1 MRWLHFI
8 LSYSIFSSLCA
19 MALCY
24 QSFTLLHI
32 RPDAFVY
39 VFIFFSTLSSYNF
52 YWLISKYTFSKQA
65 TFSRFIKNNLL
76 YIFFFLLAGMG
87 MMVSLYFL
95 PQVYPHVA
103 IAIVLT
109 LLYSLPLWPFKFSV
123 FLRKAGVLK
132 TILLAFTWA
141 YVTVIIPAVPVLFTE
156 GKAVIIL
163 MTARF
168 FFMLMLCSIFD
179 RRDKKIDEIH
189 ALRSLAT
196 EVSQRTLHAIMI
208 LTFIVYLAAGFLVRY
223 HFSDNNQLFAFLITG
238 LVVWWVYRLS
248 LKEQGYIF
256 YYFLVD
262 GLMLFSAGTTFIAT
276 LL

>member
-19 MALCY
+19 WALSY
-24 QSFTLLHI
+24 QTFTLLHI
-32 RPDAFVY
+32 RPNSLVY
-39 VFIFFSTLSSYNF
+39 AFIFFSTLSSYNF
-52 YWLISKYTFSKQA
+52 YWLISKYSFGKQA
-65 TFSRFIKNNLL
+65 AFGSFLKNNLL

-87 MMVSLYFL
+87 MAGSLYFL
-95 PQVYPHVA
+95 PGVYPHVA
-103 IAIVLT
+103 IAVVLT

-123 FLRKAGVLK
+123 YLRKAGVFK

-141 YVTVIIPAVPVLFTE
+141 YVTVIIPAVPVLYTE
-156 GKAVIIL
+156 GKAVLIL
-163 MTARF
+163 LAARF

-179 RRDKKIDEIH
+179 RRDKEIDEIH

-208 LTFIVYLAAGFLVRY
+208 LAFMVYMAAGFLVRY

-238 LVVWWVYRLS
+238 LAVWWVYRLS

-262 GLMLFSAGTTFIAT
+262 GLMLFSAGATFIAT